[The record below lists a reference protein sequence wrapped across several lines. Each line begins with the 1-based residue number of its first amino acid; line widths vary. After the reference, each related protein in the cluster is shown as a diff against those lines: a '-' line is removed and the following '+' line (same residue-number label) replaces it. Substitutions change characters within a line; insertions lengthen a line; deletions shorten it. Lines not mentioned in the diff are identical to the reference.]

1 MAWKQMTSFRMV
13 KPIKSEQT
21 MGGDN
26 PCTRKSRRTKW
37 PISDMHASR
46 IRCGW
51 DKKRQ
56 RTSRLAVS
64 NFQGNIKAFAII
76 QRPEA
81 SQEIQ
86 RQSPKNKQRCPR
98 FQQRSRVSRLN
109 VSNSR
114 QKRYDLAGMRGT
126 FYDANILK
134 LMKCTQSMRQN
145 IVIFICFLLHDGQL
159 SSFFRIFASQI
170 LAISV

>member
-37 PISDMHASR
+37 PISDMHAFR

-51 DKKRQ
+51 NKKRQ

-98 FQQRSRVSRLN
+98 LSKKQSLTTQCLLQSA
-109 VSNSR
+109 
-114 QKRYDLAGMRGT
+114 KRYDLAGMRGT
-126 FYDANILK
+126 LYFTNSVAIRYCPPHVL
-134 LMKCTQSMRQN
+134 
-145 IVIFICFLLHDGQL
+145 
-159 SSFFRIFASQI
+159 FRIRARC
-170 LAISV
+170 LRP